1 MKKYFFTLALL
12 GLSLI
17 TLRAQDTL
25 KAKPD
30 LSKAP
35 NNSRSNSSI
44 YTQEY
49 YLKKSQRM
57 NTTAWVFLGAG
68 TACLI
73 GGIIVYN
80 DAMKSDDFGETIVNG
95 VGGEAAIIVG
105 SALMVT
111 SIPLFIVAGSNKKK
125 AMQMTGALRLVPYQE
140 LQATGMVNRNVP
152 SISLKIKF

>member
-1 MKKYFFTLALL
+1 MKKYLLTLACL
-12 GLSLI
+12 GFVLSKVH
-17 TLRAQDTL
+17 AQDTL

-35 NNSRSNSSI
+35 HNARSNPSI

-57 NTTAWVFLGAG
+57 NTMAWIFLGTG

-73 GGIIVYN
+73 GGVIVYN
-80 DAMKSDDFGETIVNG
+80 DAINSEDWGETIVNG
-95 VGGEAAIIVG
+95 VGGEAAIITG

-111 SIPLFIVAGSNKKK
+111 SIPLFIVAGSNKRK
-125 AMQMTGALRLVPYQE
+125 AMQMTGSFRLVPYQE

-152 SISLKIKF
+152 SLSLKINF